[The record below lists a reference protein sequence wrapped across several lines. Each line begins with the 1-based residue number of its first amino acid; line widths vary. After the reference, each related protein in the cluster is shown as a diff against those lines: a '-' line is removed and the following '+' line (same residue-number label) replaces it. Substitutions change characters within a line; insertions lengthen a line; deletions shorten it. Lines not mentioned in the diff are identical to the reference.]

1 MSVQIVKQPNNYCFA
16 GNPVLFTFRTDS
28 LDEFSVTVNVAGE
41 AIILSLYPYNVDGSF
56 FADLDISDLLQGR
69 FREYS
74 VSDSEIITLIE
85 NFRITYLIY
94 VNEVLLFAGDAYRGG
109 VSKSFSKYLLK
120 NHIQDIFKYRLK
132 NKFRQFLFTTRTNGR
147 DIRIKRSEL
156 FPFIF
161 IHPGGSISFRSEQG
175 DVIGSSYINF
185 DNICL
190 MDISLLCS
198 EFNRLHG
205 YIPSVIDILLEDR
218 IPFRIFLEQPVS
230 TEERCLVRFR
240 NSLGAF
246 EVIELTGRAYQ
257 TPQFDEEFTWQE
269 NVGENVFEERRDRL
283 SSRETIEVESG
294 FKNREEMDFL
304 QDMIKSDEAYFIYP
318 DGIEQRCHITV
329 DTMRFR
335 NRIVSPTSIPLKIR
349 MVDDE
354 VFVSPYNS
362 ATVNPLVLSTESGS
376 ILKTED
382 NNNNILV

>member
-28 LDEFSVTVNVAGE
+28 LDEFSVTVHIAGE
-41 AIILSLYPYNVDGSF
+41 PITLSLYPYNVDGSF
-56 FADLDISDLLQGR
+56 YADLDISDLLQGR
-69 FREYS
+69 FQEYS
-74 VSDSEIITLIE
+74 ASGSGIIRVIE

-109 VSKSFSKYLLK
+109 VSKSFSKYLLQ

-132 NKFRQFLFTTRTNGR
+132 NKYRQFLFTTRTNGR
-147 DIRIKRSEL
+147 GVRIKYTEL

-161 IHPGGSISFRSEQG
+161 IHPGGLISFRSERG
-175 DVIGSSYINF
+175 DIIGSTHINP
-185 DNICL
+185 DNVCL
-190 MDISLLCS
+190 MDISFLCF
-198 EFNRLHG
+198 EFSMLFG
-205 YIPSVIDILLEDR
+205 YIPNAIDVMLEDR
-218 IPFRIFLEQPVS
+218 ISFRILLEQPVL

-269 NVGENVFEERRDRL
+269 NVGENVFEERRDRM

-294 FKNREEMDFL
+294 FKTREEMDFL

-318 DGIEQRCHITV
+318 DGIEQRCHVTV
-329 DTMRFR
+329 DAMRFR
-335 NRIVSPTSIPLKIR
+335 NRIVNPTSIPLKIR

-354 VFVSPYNS
+354 IFVSPYNS
-362 ATVNPLVLSTESGS
+362 ATINPLVLATESGNV
-376 ILKTED
+376 LKTED